1 MTLVSLES
9 LVPSDHIVRLMEKH
23 IDFSFI
29 DKRTEGLYSTK
40 GRPSVAPQILIRM
53 MLIGYLHGI
62 TSERRLCQEVHLN
75 LAYRWFC
82 GLSLEDKVPHHS
94 TFSKNRH
101 GRFAGTALFRE
112 LFYEIVQQA
121 TDKGLV
127 RGKHLSTDATLIDAN
142 AAMHSLEPIVVH
154 CEKEAYWQ
162 QLDEESCNEPEE
174 PQTDST
180 SNLVD
185 ASEKKGSINQT
196 QRSRTDPDSRVATRW
211 GAKHRLAYS
220 GNYLTDNANNL
231 VIDVEVTSPSLT
243 DECLSSV
250 EMLKRSQFRF
260 GLNPKDIGADSAYAR
275 GEVLTGFMEAGV
287 NAYTPKPQDVP
298 RSKMPQYG
306 KDRFK
311 YDESN
316 DQLMCPQGYPLR
328 KVKDR
333 SKPRLIK
340 YVASEKHCRDCPLK
354 AHCTQARRRTV
365 QLHVDQEALDWAE
378 ALRNSSEYKISQ
390 FMRRRIERLFGE
402 AKEQMGLRRARRRGL
417 EQVQEQC
424 LMTAMAQNIK
434 RIVNLSSPKALF
446 PAKLGLSY
454 NIWVNFSA
462 LLACFRQIDSSRT
475 SNLDIFS
482 RSTFRLTVCA

>member
-1 MTLVSLES
+1 MTLISLES

-40 GRPSVAPQILIRM
+40 GRPSVDPQVLIRM

-82 GLSLEDKVPHHS
+82 GLSLEERVPHHS

-121 TDKGLV
+121 LDKGLV
-127 RGKHLSTDATLIDAN
+127 KGKPLSTDATLIDAN
-142 AAMHSLEPIVVH
+142 AAMQSLEPIVVH
-154 CEKEAYWQ
+154 YEKEAYWQ
-162 QLDEESCNEPEE
+162 QLDEESCNQPEK
-174 PQTDST
+174 QQADSN
-180 SNLVD
+180 SDWRD
-185 ASEKKGSINQT
+185 ACEKKGRINQT
-196 QRSRTDPDSRVATRW
+196 QGSRTDPDARVATRW
-211 GAKHRLAYS
+211 GAKHRLADS

-260 GLNPKDIGADSAYAR
+260 GIYPKDIGADSAYAR

-287 NAYTPKPQDVP
+287 DVYTPKAKD
-298 RSKMPQYG
+298 MPHTKTLQYG

-316 DQLMCPQGYPLR
+316 DPLICPEGHPLR
-328 KVKDR
+328 KVEGK
-333 SKPRLIK
+333 SKPRLVK

-354 AHCTQARRRTV
+354 EHCTQARRRTV

-378 ALRNSSEYKISQ
+378 KLRNSSEYKISQ
-390 FMRRRIERLFGE
+390 VMRRRIERLFGE
-402 AKEQMGLRRARRRGL
+402 AKEQM
-417 EQVQEQC
+417 
-424 LMTAMAQNIK
+424 
-434 RIVNLSSPKALF
+434 
-446 PAKLGLSY
+446 
-454 NIWVNFSA
+454 
-462 LLACFRQIDSSRT
+462 
-475 SNLDIFS
+475 
-482 RSTFRLTVCA
+482 